1 MPIGDSLTGLIAA
14 VLAAALLL
22 SLWLGWQLFSQ
33 RGELRRWA
41 RQLALLTEV
50 LAAAA
55 GGACLWHGSRRTF
68 EMTASLRLLLGLDP
82 EAGWNELL
90 ARLTE
95 LDRQRLSEAVGRLE
109 AEGSNFT
116 LVLSTAEGRSL
127 AVTGTRGE
135 PAAGLG
141 APDILWFTDA
151 SSSVSLEAARARL
164 ERERDRAQQLIDV
177 LPWPIWR
184 RSRDLALA
192 WINRAYAET
201 LGIGREAALRQGS
214 QLISAAAE
222 ARALAERAQRTGR
235 AQAESHSVVVGGHRR
250 LIDVTEQPLLGEELV
265 GYAEDVT
272 ALAETQDELA
282 RHVAAH
288 AEVLQRLATA
298 IAIYGKDKRLKFY
311 NAAYIRLWRHD
322 LPWLK
327 GEPSLAEEI
336 EVLRE
341 RRRLPEY
348 SDFAQHKQQR
358 LNLFTQLIEPV
369 EELMHLPDGTTLM
382 MTVAPHPF
390 GGLVFTYED
399 VTDRLALESSYN
411 TLIAVQRETL
421 DNLNEAIAV
430 FGSDGRLRL
439 TNPAFA
445 QLWDLSPAM
454 LAPGTHVNDLAS
466 RMGVALAGADPGDL
480 GADPDAAREPSG
492 DRIEREDGRV
502 IDYGRVPLPDGA
514 TLIVYQDVTD
524 TTRVERA
531 LRDRNAAL
539 ETADRLKSEFMANVS
554 YELRTPLNAI
564 IGFSELLTHQLFGP
578 LNDRQMEYAQAIV
591 SSSSALVTLIN
602 DILDLATIEAG
613 YMTLELSDVEI
624 RPLLLGLSA
633 LVQER
638 SRNRELMVAVDC
650 PEDVG
655 GLRADERRLKQAM
668 FNLLSNALKFTP
680 AGGRVTLRARRQGEA
695 VALSVIDTGVGI
707 AESDRERVF
716 ESFERGQ
723 QSGRAA
729 GAGLG
734 LSLVRSLIELHDG
747 KVKLESEVGSG
758 TTITCLLPIAGPDLE
773 ITPTLHDIAEP

>member
-1 MPIGDSLTGLIAA
+1 M
-14 VLAAALLL
+14 
-22 SLWLGWQLFSQ
+22 
-33 RGELRRWA
+33 
-41 RQLALLTEV
+41 
-50 LAAAA
+50 
-55 GGACLWHGSRRTF
+55 
-68 EMTASLRLLLGLDP
+68 
-82 EAGWNELL
+82 
-90 ARLTE
+90 
-95 LDRQRLSEAVGRLE
+95 
-109 AEGSNFT
+109 
-116 LVLSTAEGRSL
+116 
-127 AVTGTRGE
+127 
-135 PAAGLG
+135 G

-151 SSSVSLEAARARL
+151 SASVALEAARTRL
-164 ERERDRAQQLIDV
+164 ERERDGARALLDL

-184 RSRDLALA
+184 RGRDVVLA
-192 WINRAYAET
+192 WVNRAYADT
-201 LGIGREAALRQGS
+201 LGVSRETVLSQSSALV
-214 QLISAAAE
+214 SAAAE

-235 AQAESHSVVVGGHRR
+235 AQSESHSVVVRGQRR
-250 LIDVTEQPLLGEELV
+250 LLDVTEQPMAGGELA

-272 ALAETQDELA
+272 VVAETQDELA

-288 AEVLQRLATA
+288 GEVLQRLATA
-298 IAIYGKDKRLKFY
+298 LAIYGKDKRLKFY
-311 NAAYIRLWRHD
+311 NAAYVRLWRHD
-322 LPWLK
+322 PRWLK

-445 QLWDLSPAM
+445 QLWSLPPL
-454 LAPGTHVNDLAS
+454 LAPGTHVNDLAR
-466 RMGVALAGADPGDL
+466 RMGLALAGADPGDL
-480 GADPDAAREPSG
+480 AADPEAAREPSG
-492 DRIEREDGRV
+492 ARIERQDGRV
-502 IDYGRVPLPDGA
+502 VDYGRVPLPDGA
-514 TLIVYQDVTD
+514 TLMIYQDVTD

-531 LRDRNAAL
+531 LRERNAAL

-578 LNDRQMEYAQAIV
+578 LNERQLEYTQAIV

-602 DILDLATIEAG
+602 DILDLASIEAG
-613 YMTLELSDVEI
+613 YMTLELNPVEI
-624 RPLLLGLSA
+624 RPLLVGLAS

-638 SRNRELMVAVDC
+638 ARNRELVVAVECGD
-650 PEDVG
+650 DIG
-655 GLRADERRLKQAM
+655 SLRADERRLKQAL

-680 AGGRVTLRARRQGEA
+680 SGGRVTLAARRQGA
-695 VALSVIDTGVGI
+695 MVALSVSDTGVGI

-716 ESFERGQ
+716 DRFERGQ

-734 LSLVRSLIELHDG
+734 LSLVRSLIELHG
-747 KVKLESEVGSG
+747 GEVTLDSALGQG
-758 TTITCLLPIAGPDLE
+758 TTITCLVPADGPADADAAA
-773 ITPTLHDIAEP
+773 PASSGAAAP